1 MAKPN
6 LNIKAFGASMPSFA
20 KKSEVIRRKK
30 SSNVG
35 RRDNKVGPNLNIKA
49 FGASSPTSAKRSSYG
64 FGGKRSVVPSN
75 GSVFASAALSGL
87 AGAFSPSSSTANATT
102 TISSG
107 GVGEV
112 PGFDYSSLLN
122 QALALSQS
130 NSAFNAAEA
139 QKNRDWQERMSNTAH
154 QREVADLTAAG
165 LNPILSVTGGS
176 GAPVGSGATAY
187 ADSSGVSA
195 LSGVISSILA
205 SNATL
210 SAAALA
216 SSASRYASE
225 LSNPLAYIFR
235 GASTSG
241 KKYADKIVRL
251 IDKVFDK
258 FL

>member
-1 MAKPN
+1 MARPV
-6 LNIKAFGASMPSFA
+6 LNIKAFGASMP
-20 KKSEVIRRKK
+20 
-30 SSNVG
+30 
-35 RRDNKVGPNLNIKA
+35 
-49 FGASSPTSAKRSSYG
+49 TSAKRSSVG
-64 FGGKRSVVPSN
+64 FGGNRSVFS
-75 GSVFASAALSGL
+75 SAAQRGL
-87 AGAFSPSSSTANATT
+87 AAAFSGSSSTPKAATT
-102 TISSG
+102 RRSG
-107 GVGEV
+107 GGSGDA
-112 PGFDYSSLLN
+112 GFDYSSLLG

-130 NSAFNAAEA
+130 NSAFNASEA

-154 QREVADLTAAG
+154 QREVADLKAAG
-165 LNPILSVTGGS
+165 LNPILSVTGGN
-176 GAPVGSGATAY
+176 GAAVGSGATAY

-195 LSGVISSILA
+195 LSGVIGSLLA

-241 KKYADKIVRL
+241 RNYADKLVGL

-258 FL
+258 LL

>member
-1 MAKPN
+1 MAGYN
-6 LNIKAFGASMPSFA
+6 LNIKAFGGSGPTTG
-20 KKSEVIRRKK
+20 KSN
-30 SSNVG
+30 SGGFSG
-35 RRDNKVGPNLNIKA
+35 
-49 FGASSPTSAKRSSYG
+49 SSPY
-64 FGGKRSVVPSN
+64 N
-75 GSVFASAALSGL
+75 GSGNPTASRVNIVTNPTPT
-87 AGAFSPSSSTANATT
+87 SPKTKGSSS
-102 TISSG
+102 SSSS
-107 GVGEV
+107 
-112 PGFDYSSLLN
+112 DYSVLLN
-122 QALALSQS
+122 QALALSQA

-154 QREVADLTAAG
+154 QREVADLKAAG

-225 LSNPLAYIFR
+225 LSNPLAYILR
-235 GASTSG
+235 GASSSG
-241 KKYADKIVRL
+241 KNYVDQIVKIV
-251 IDKVFDK
+251 DKVINAV
-258 FL
+258 L

>member
-1 MAKPN
+1 MARPN
-6 LNIKAFGASMPSFA
+6 LNIKAFGAS
-20 KKSEVIRRKK
+20 
-30 SSNVG
+30 
-35 RRDNKVGPNLNIKA
+35 L
-49 FGASSPTSAKRSSYG
+49 PTSAKRTFTG
-64 FGGKRSVVPSN
+64 FSGNR
-75 GSVFASAALSGL
+75 SVFASAAQRGL
-87 AGAFSPSSSTANATT
+87 AAAPSVSSVKATT
-102 TISSG
+102 TKRSG
-107 GVGEV
+107 GGSGGS
-112 PGFDYSSLLN
+112 GFDFSSMLN
-122 QALALSQS
+122 QALALSQA

-154 QREVADLTAAG
+154 QREVADLKAAG

-195 LSGVISSILA
+195 LSGVIGSILA

-241 KKYADKIVRL
+241 KKYVDKLVSL

-258 FL
+258 VL

>member
-1 MAKPN
+1 MARPV
-6 LNIKAFGASMPSFA
+6 LNIKAFGAS
-20 KKSEVIRRKK
+20 I
-30 SSNVG
+30 
-35 RRDNKVGPNLNIKA
+35 
-49 FGASSPTSAKRSSYG
+49 PTSAKRSSLG
-64 FGGKRSVVPSN
+64 FGGNRSVVSGS
-75 GSVFASAALSGL
+75 GSVFSSAAQRGLAAALS
-87 AGAFSPSSSTANATT
+87 ASPSTAKATT
-102 TISSG
+102 TKRSG
-107 GVGEV
+107 GGGA
-112 PGFDYSSLLN
+112 PSGFDYSSMLN

-154 QREVADLTAAG
+154 QREVADLKAAG

-176 GAPVGSGATAY
+176 GAATGSGGVAY
-187 ADSSGVSA
+187 ADTSGVSA
-195 LSGVISSILA
+195 LSSVLGSILA

-241 KKYADKIVRL
+241 KHYADKLVKL

-258 FL
+258 VL

>member
-1 MAKPN
+1 MARPV
-6 LNIKAFGASMPSFA
+6 LNIKAFGGST
-20 KKSEVIRRKK
+20 
-30 SSNVG
+30 
-35 RRDNKVGPNLNIKA
+35 
-49 FGASSPTSAKRSSYG
+49 PTSAKSSGRG
-64 FGGKRSVVPSN
+64 FGGTGSSRSVFSSAAQR
-75 GSVFASAALSGL
+75 GLAAALS
-87 AGAFSPSSSTANATT
+87 ASPSTANSTT
-102 TISSG
+102 TRSSG
-107 GVGEV
+107 GTSGNS
-112 PGFDYSSLLN
+112 GFDYSSLLN

-130 NSAFNAAEA
+130 NSAFNASEA

-154 QREVADLTAAG
+154 QREVADLKAAG

-176 GAPVGSGATAY
+176 GAVVGSGATAY

-195 LSGVISSILA
+195 LSSVIGSILA

-241 KKYADKIVRL
+241 KNYADKLVKL

-258 FL
+258 VL

>member
-1 MAKPN
+1 MARPV
-6 LNIKAFGASMPSFA
+6 LNIKAFGASTS
-20 KKSEVIRRKK
+20 
-30 SSNVG
+30 
-35 RRDNKVGPNLNIKA
+35 
-49 FGASSPTSAKRSSYG
+49 TSAKSSGRG
-64 FGGKRSVVPSN
+64 FGGKRPVVPAS
-75 GSVFASAALSGL
+75 GSVFSSAAQRGLAAALS
-87 AGAFSPSSSTANATT
+87 ASPSTAKATT
-102 TISSG
+102 TKRSG
-107 GVGEV
+107 GGGAAT
-112 PGFDYSSLLN
+112 GFDYSSMLN

-154 QREVADLTAAG
+154 QREVADLKAAG
-165 LNPILSVTGGS
+165 LNPILSVTGGN
-176 GAPVGSGATAY
+176 GAVVGSGATAY

-195 LSGVISSILA
+195 LSSVLGSILA

-241 KKYADKIVRL
+241 KHYADKLVKL

-258 FL
+258 VL

>member
-1 MAKPN
+1 MAR
-6 LNIKAFGASMPSFA
+6 S
-20 KKSEVIRRKK
+20 V
-30 SSNVG
+30 
-35 RRDNKVGPNLNIKA
+35 LNIKA
-49 FGASSPTSAKRSSYG
+49 FGASSPTSAKRSSFG
-64 FGGKRSVVPSN
+64 FGGSRSVVSGS
-75 GSVFASAALSGL
+75 GSVFSSAAQRGLAAALS
-87 AGAFSPSSSTANATT
+87 ASPSTAKATT
-102 TISSG
+102 TKSSG
-107 GVGEV
+107 GGGVAS
-112 PGFDYSSLLN
+112 GFDYSSLLN

-130 NSAFNAAEA
+130 NSAFNASEA

-154 QREVADLTAAG
+154 QREVADLKAAG
-165 LNPILSVTGGS
+165 LNPILSVTGGN

-195 LSGVISSILA
+195 LSSVLGSILA

-241 KKYADKIVRL
+241 KHYADKLVKL

-258 FL
+258 VL

>member
-1 MAKPN
+1 MAKPV
-6 LNIKAFGASMPSFA
+6 LNIKAFGAS
-20 KKSEVIRRKK
+20 
-30 SSNVG
+30 
-35 RRDNKVGPNLNIKA
+35 L
-49 FGASSPTSAKRSSYG
+49 PTSAKRSSVG
-64 FGGKRSVVPSN
+64 FGGNRSVFS
-75 GSVFASAALSGL
+75 SAAQRGL
-87 AGAFSPSSSTANATT
+87 AAAFSGSSSTSKATT
-102 TISSG
+102 TRRSG
-107 GVGEV
+107 GGSGGS
-112 PGFDYSSLLN
+112 GFDYSSLLG

-130 NSAFNAAEA
+130 NSAFNASEA
-139 QKNRDWQERMSNTAH
+139 QKNRDWQERMANTAH
-154 QREVADLTAAG
+154 QREVADLKAAG

-176 GAPVGSGATAY
+176 GAATGSGGVAY

-195 LSGVISSILA
+195 LSSVIGSILA

-241 KKYADKIVRL
+241 KAYADKLVKL

-258 FL
+258 VL

>member
-1 MAKPN
+1 MARPV
-6 LNIKAFGASMPSFA
+6 LNIKAFGGS
-20 KKSEVIRRKK
+20 I
-30 SSNVG
+30 
-35 RRDNKVGPNLNIKA
+35 
-49 FGASSPTSAKRSSYG
+49 PTSAKSSGRG
-64 FGGKRSVVPSN
+64 FGGSGSNRSVFSSAAQR
-75 GSVFASAALSGL
+75 GLAAALS
-87 AGAFSPSSSTANATT
+87 ASPSTAKATT
-102 TISSG
+102 TKRSG
-107 GVGEV
+107 GGGVA
-112 PGFDYSSLLN
+112 PGFDYSSMLN
-122 QALALSQS
+122 QALAMSQS

-154 QREVADLTAAG
+154 QREVADLKAAG

-176 GAPVGSGATAY
+176 GAAVGSGATAY

-195 LSGVISSILA
+195 LSSVLGSILA

-241 KKYADKIVRL
+241 KHYADKLVKL

-258 FL
+258 VL

>member
-6 LNIKAFGASMPSFA
+6 YNIKAFGASMP
-20 KKSEVIRRKK
+20 
-30 SSNVG
+30 
-35 RRDNKVGPNLNIKA
+35 
-49 FGASSPTSAKRSSYG
+49 TSAKRSSVG
-64 FGGKRSVVPSN
+64 FGGLGRTS
-75 GSVFASAALSGL
+75 SVFSSASQRGLAAALS
-87 AGAFSPSSSTANATT
+87 ASPSSAKAATT
-102 TISSG
+102 RRSG
-107 GVGEV
+107 GGSGGS
-112 PGFDYSSLLN
+112 GFDFSSMLG

-130 NSAFNAAEA
+130 NSAFNASEA
-139 QKNRDWQERMSNTAH
+139 QKNRDWQERMANTAH
-154 QREVADLTAAG
+154 QREVADLKAAG

-176 GAPVGSGATAY
+176 GAAVGSGATAY

-195 LSGVISSILA
+195 LSSVIGSILA

-235 GASTSG
+235 GASNSG
-241 KKYADKIVRL
+241 KNYADKLVGL

-258 FL
+258 LL

>member
-1 MAKPN
+1 MARPN
-6 LNIKAFGASMPSFA
+6 LNIKAFGASMP
-20 KKSEVIRRKK
+20 
-30 SSNVG
+30 
-35 RRDNKVGPNLNIKA
+35 
-49 FGASSPTSAKRSSYG
+49 TSAKRSSVG
-64 FGGKRSVVPSN
+64 FGGLGTNRSLFS
-75 GSVFASAALSGL
+75 SAAQRGL
-87 AGAFSPSSSTANATT
+87 AAAFSVLSTPKATT
-102 TISSG
+102 TRRSG
-107 GVGEV
+107 GGGA
-112 PGFDYSSLLN
+112 PSGFDYSSLLG
-122 QALALSQS
+122 QALALSGS

-139 QKNRDWQERMSNTAH
+139 QKNRDWQERMANTAH
-154 QREVADLTAAG
+154 QREVADLKAAG

-195 LSGVISSILA
+195 LSSVIGSILA

-241 KKYADKIVRL
+241 KNYADKLVGL
-251 IDKVFDK
+251 IDKVFNK
-258 FL
+258 LL

>member
-1 MAKPN
+1 MARPV
-6 LNIKAFGASMPSFA
+6 LNIKAFGASMP
-20 KKSEVIRRKK
+20 
-30 SSNVG
+30 
-35 RRDNKVGPNLNIKA
+35 
-49 FGASSPTSAKRSSYG
+49 TSAKSSGRG
-64 FGGKRSVVPSN
+64 FGGSGSSRSVFS
-75 GSVFASAALSGL
+75 SAAQRGL
-87 AGAFSPSSSTANATT
+87 AAAPSVSASKATT
-102 TISSG
+102 TRRSG
-107 GVGEV
+107 GGGAA
-112 PGFDYSSLLN
+112 PGFDISSMLN

-130 NSAFNAAEA
+130 NSAFNAAQA
-139 QKNRDWQERMSNTAH
+139 AADRAWQERMSNTAH
-154 QREVADLTAAG
+154 QREVADLKAAG

-195 LSGVISSILA
+195 LSSVIGSILA

-241 KKYADKIVRL
+241 KNYADKLVGL
-251 IDKVFDK
+251 IDKVFNK
-258 FL
+258 LL

>member
-1 MAKPN
+1 MARPV
-6 LNIKAFGASMPSFA
+6 LNIKAFGGFFPTSG
-20 KKSEVIRRKK
+20 K
-30 SSNVG
+30 SSS
-35 RRDNKVGPNLNIKA
+35 R
-49 FGASSPTSAKRSSYG
+49 G
-64 FGGKRSVVPSN
+64 FGGSGSSRSVFS
-75 GSVFASAALSGL
+75 SAAQRGLS
-87 AGAFSPSSSTANATT
+87 AAFSSPRTTVKATT
-102 TISSG
+102 TSRSG
-107 GVGEV
+107 GGGSSS
-112 PGFDYSSLLN
+112 GFDYSSLLS

-139 QKNRDWQERMSNTAH
+139 QKNRAWQEYMSNTAH
-154 QREVADLTAAG
+154 QREVADLKAAG

-176 GAPVGSGATAY
+176 GAAVGSGATAY
-187 ADSSGVSA
+187 ADSSGVGA
-195 LSGVISSILA
+195 LSSVIGSILA

-241 KKYADKIVRL
+241 KHYADKLVKL

-258 FL
+258 VL

>member
-1 MAKPN
+1 MARPV
-6 LNIKAFGASMPSFA
+6 LNIKAFGASMP
-20 KKSEVIRRKK
+20 
-30 SSNVG
+30 
-35 RRDNKVGPNLNIKA
+35 
-49 FGASSPTSAKRSSYG
+49 TSAKRTSTG
-64 FGGKRSVVPSN
+64 FSGN
-75 GSVFASAALSGL
+75 GSVFSASANRGL
-87 AGAFSPSSSTANATT
+87 AAAFSAKPPTT
-102 TISSG
+102 KYSG
-107 GVGEV
+107 GSRNSSYAA
-112 PGFDYSSLLN
+112 PGFDYSSLLS

-139 QKNRDWQERMSNTAH
+139 QRNRDWQERMSNTAH
-154 QREVADLTAAG
+154 QREVADLKAAG

-176 GAPVGSGATAY
+176 GSGVGSGATAY
-187 ADSSGVSA
+187 ADSSGVGA
-195 LSGVISSILA
+195 LSSVIGSILA

-241 KKYADKIVRL
+241 KKYADKIVSL

-258 FL
+258 VL